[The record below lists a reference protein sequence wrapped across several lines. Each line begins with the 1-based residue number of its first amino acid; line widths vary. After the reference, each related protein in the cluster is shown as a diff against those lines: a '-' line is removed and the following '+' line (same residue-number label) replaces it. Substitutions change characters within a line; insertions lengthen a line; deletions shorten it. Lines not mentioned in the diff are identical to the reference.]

1 MIFHK
6 KEIQKDSHEKKK
18 VKNDFSLKGEV
29 QNDFHK
35 KKRPLQVITN
45 KKNELDRWVEGGTH

>member
-18 VKNDFSLKGEV
+18 VKNDFSFKEEI
-29 QNDFHK
+29 QNNSHK
-35 KKRPLQVITN
+35 KNRTLQVITN
-45 KKNELDRWVEGGTH
+45 KKSELDRWVEGSTH